1 MLAGRQFHNALL
13 AYQLVRKS
21 RNLQIR
27 TDNFSEATR
36 ANVGLLEPYQHFSG
50 AGSLGWHV
58 GRTAA
63 HFSRKVCQ
71 SSCSRPAGQI
81 SSLELISQRGEP

>member
-27 TDNFSEATR
+27 TDNSSEATR
-36 ANVGLLEPYQHFSG
+36 ANVGLLEPYQHFSAQEAS
-50 AGSLGWHV
+50 AGTLAALR
-58 GRTAA
+58 RT
-63 HFSRKVCQ
+63 
-71 SSCSRPAGQI
+71 SSARFAKALARVLRDKYHRWS
-81 SSLELISQRGEP
+81 